1 MTVLPGLPGRSGG
14 GCLGDRVADLAD
26 GRLPA
31 AEAETAFAH
40 VAVCDR
46 CRVALDTARAASAA
60 LAEPAPAPSEDLLA
74 RLLGIPAA
82 EEAAARPFVPPV
94 VPAQAGTRP
103 TGSAGVR
110 PAAASS
116 SSRPATRRRRVRVA
130 VGSAAGAA
138 ALAAAAV
145 VGGAPA
151 ALGGPQAPAS
161 QFAPV
166 VDALAGEHSASTQRM
181 PFSGPLVI
189 TAAFDS
195 GSGSSVRP

>member
-1 MTVLPGLPGRSGG
+1 MTVLPGLPGRPS

-26 GRLPA
+26 GRMSPA
-31 AEAETAFAH
+31 DAETAYAH
-40 VAVCDR
+40 VALCDC
-46 CRVALDTARAASAA
+46 CRLALDAERGASAA
-60 LAEPAPAPSEDLLA
+60 LAAPAAAPPDDLMA

-82 EEAAARPFVPPV
+82 EAEAARPFVPPV
-94 VPAQAGTRP
+94 VPLQAGTRP
-103 TGSAGVR
+103 SGSAGVR
-110 PAAASS
+110 PAAYPSS
-116 SSRPATRRRRVRVA
+116 TRPARSRRRVRVA
-130 VGSAAGAA
+130 MGSAAGAA
-138 ALAAAAV
+138 ALAVAAV

-166 VDALAGEHSASTQRM
+166 VDALADEHSASTQRM

-195 GSGSSVRP
+195 RSSSQRP